1 MHPILLTVTEAE
13 LTDTPEG
20 DHLKSNRPKE
30 RRVSR
35 TYTAHKALLEASVLR
50 SIKDWNLPRD
60 EGTEDVGR
68 GVTPRTLQPPAASS
82 ASPKVS
88 PKVARPSWRHSL
100 QEKPNL
106 EQHTSDRRFSL
117 PVQPERPERHT
128 SDKFMRPDISKTENR
143 MYETLT
149 CPSVLP
155 PARTKHAGGGAWVGG
170 G

>member
-1 MHPILLTVTEAE
+1 MHPMLLTVAESEAE

-60 EGTEDVGR
+60 EGTENVG
-68 GVTPRTLQPPAASS
+68 
-82 ASPKVS
+82 
-88 PKVARPSWRHSL
+88 
-100 QEKPNL
+100 
-106 EQHTSDRRFSL
+106 QHTNDRCFSL
-117 PVQPERPERHT
+117 PVQPEQPEQPELHT

-143 MYETLT
+143 MYAHL
-149 CPSVLP
+149 
-155 PARTKHAGGGAWVGG
+155 
-170 G
+170 